1 MGRAIRSA
9 RCSCVG
15 RAKLTAL
22 EIDFV
27 RDELADDGLR
37 KNVCA
42 VEPGHAVK
50 ARTSERVTE

>member
-1 MGRAIRSA
+1 MGCAIRSA

-50 ARTSERVTE
+50 LIFYSTNI